1 MVSPVRLL
9 GLMSIAGSLVL
20 PLSAQQAPP
29 VVSES
34 IDVRVVNVEAV
45 VTDRSGQR
53 VRGLKL
59 SDLRLLVD
67 GTEVP
72 VEFFTEIEEG
82 KTAAGPDGVA
92 PAPGVPGMEEGRSFL
107 VFLDDSF
114 AVAARRDAA
123 IAGIEADLGR
133 LGPQDRMA
141 VLAFDGK
148 KVDVLCKWT
157 ADRGTLTAALAAAR
171 RRPTGGGQRIA
182 QNYDMEVR
190 DVDIVLA
197 AMEDP
202 EFALEMMSHRRSVE
216 TASQAETTTAGLA
229 AALEAFEAPPGRKV
243 MFLVSAGWQ
252 VGKAP
257 RFYGAVA
264 QVANQKGYT
273 LYPVDTVNQEP
284 VPLEILER
292 LAGATGGKVVQTGAR
307 RSAFAE
313 AVEDAGSYYS
323 LGFTPAWKG
332 DDRGHRILV
341 EARQAGLTVRSRQGF
356 SDISRKPETALRAE
370 SLLYFNGRE
379 EDKRLRIELGK
390 ARPAGRGQVEVPV
403 TLGVPVAALRV
414 APADKGFTAEAPLSI
429 SIRDEQGGR
438 ADLPGTRL
446 RVTFQDAP
454 SGRGYARFQ
463 TVLKLRKAP
472 QHIIFTVNDLA
483 DGAVL
488 WGEAKVNL

>member
-1 MVSPVRLL
+1 MASPVRLL
-9 GLMSIAGSLVL
+9 GLMLISGSFFFS
-20 PLSAQQAPP
+20 LSAQPSPP

-34 IDVRVVNVEAV
+34 IDVRVVNVEAA

-53 VRGLKL
+53 VRGLKP

-67 GTEVP
+67 GKEVP
-72 VEFFTEIEEG
+72 VEYFTEIEEG
-82 KTAAGPDGVA
+82 KAAAGRDGVA
-92 PAPGVPGMEEGRSFL
+92 SAPGAGEGRSFL
-107 VFLDDSF
+107 IFLDDSF
-114 AVAARRDAA
+114 AIAAHRNAVVS
-123 IAGIEADLGR
+123 GIEADLGR

-148 KVDVLCKWT
+148 KLDVLCPWT
-157 ADRGTLTAALAAAR
+157 ADRVTLTAALAAAR
-171 RRPTGGGQRIA
+171 QRPTGGGQRIA
-182 QNYDMEVR
+182 QNYDMEVL
-190 DVDIVLA
+190 DVDLVLSVLQ
-197 AMEDP
+197 DP
-202 EFALEMMSHRRSVE
+202 AFVLEMMAHRRSVE
-216 TASQAETTTAGLA
+216 TVSQADATTAGLA

-252 VGKAP
+252 IGKAS

-264 QVANQKGYT
+264 QVANRHGYT
-273 LYPVDTVNQEP
+273 LYPVDTVSQEP
-284 VPLEILER
+284 VPLEVLEW
-292 LAGATGGKVVQTGAR
+292 LAGATGGKVVKTGAR

-313 AVEDAGSYYS
+313 TVEDAGSYYW

-332 DDRGHRILV
+332 NDSGHQIRV
-341 EARQAGLTVRSRQGF
+341 EARQGGLTVRSRQSF
-356 SDISRKPETALRAE
+356 TDVSRKTQTALRAE

-379 EDKRLRIELGK
+379 QDRRLRIELGK

-414 APADKGFTAEAPLSI
+414 NPADRGFTAEAPLSI

-446 RVTFQDAP
+446 RVIFQEAP

-472 QHIIFTVNDLA
+472 QHIVFTVDGLME
-483 DGAVL
+483 GAVL
-488 WGEAKVNL
+488 WGEAKVDP